1 MANTN
6 AIPASE
12 SVDDARM
19 RELTSAEE
27 LLGDPEP
34 WEAWESKLVMY
45 SIGIAIVGLV
55 VLGILVNTF
64 ILT

>member
-6 AIPASE
+6 AIPAGE